1 MKNQPLDTHVQTE
14 TNKTPEIEKLFRA
27 VIKAD
32 ASDLHLKVNMPP
44 KIRVHSKLKSTTGD
58 PLTEEKIERM
68 VFEIMSEYQKQF
80 FLKNGALDFAYQV
93 GDMDR
98 FRINVFRQRSYI
110 SLAARRISGR
120 IPPFESLHL
129 PPIVEKIAESHDGL
143 ILVVGPTGCGKST
156 TIASMID
163 HINRL
168 YACHIVTIEDP
179 IEFLHV
185 DKKAIVSQREIG
197 IDVPS
202 YEEALRSLM
211 RQDPDVVLVGEMRDQ
226 ETLTAAMRAAETGHL
241 VFGTLHSN
249 NCSQT
254 IQRIL
259 DLFPQ
264 EERDLMRQTFALT
277 IRAIIAQQLLPGI
290 RPDVP
295 RVPAVEIMINTPIIR
310 KLISDQREADL
321 PTAIRAGE
329 GEGMQDFTESLRR
342 LVEEEFIDLKVALQY
357 APNVEE
363 LKMALKGIRS
373 TASGIL

>member
-68 VFEIMSEYQKQF
+68 VFEIMSEDQKQF